1 MLVVGVVAANFG
13 AAGAAEQG
21 GGDVLRRGEGVHQ
34 GLDHAAG
41 PVPGPVQAVLGAVQG
56 VQGGQGLVVA
66 AGPQGVQQ
74 ILAGIQRGHLF
85 LKIQAR
91 AGGAVRRRKK

>member
-1 MLVVGVVAANFG
+1 MKKLSFSQTAP
-13 AAGAAEQG
+13 
-21 GGDVLRRGEGVHQ
+21 GVHQ

-74 ILAGIQRGHLF
+74 IRRGDC
-85 LKIQAR
+85 
-91 AGGAVRRRKK
+91 